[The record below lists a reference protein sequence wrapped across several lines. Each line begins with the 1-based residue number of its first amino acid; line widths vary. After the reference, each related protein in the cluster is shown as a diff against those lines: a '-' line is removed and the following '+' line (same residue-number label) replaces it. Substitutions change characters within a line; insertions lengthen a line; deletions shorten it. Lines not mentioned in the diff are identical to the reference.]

1 VTDSRGEIGV
11 VHWDPGQYR
20 RFAGPRLRPAL
31 DLMDRVAVNAPQRIV
46 DLGCGT
52 GEVTRI
58 LAERWSA
65 AEVTGIDAS
74 PEMLAAARATPGR
87 ILWRRGDAATWSAE
101 TPVDLIYCNA
111 VLHWLPDHHRLL
123 PGLLASLAPEGVLAI
138 QMPLSWN
145 LPSHRLMREVLATG
159 GPDGCPLGSEELRAG
174 LAWPPVARPDEYY
187 SLLAPRSRTVDI
199 WRTEYLQ
206 VLAGED
212 PVLEWV
218 KGAGLRPV
226 LHSLDPESRGDFLA
240 AYRARLAEAYPRRPD
255 GTTLYPFTR
264 LFIVATV

>member
-1 VTDSRGEIGV
+1 MSDSLGEVGV
-11 VHWDPGQYR
+11 AHWDPGQYR
-20 RFAGPRLRPAL
+20 QFAGPRLRPAL
-31 DLMDRVAVNAPQRIV
+31 DLMDRVVVNAPQRIV

-52 GEVTRI
+52 GDVTRI
-58 LAERWSA
+58 LAERWPA

-74 PEMLAAARATPGR
+74 PEMLAEARATPSR
-87 ILWRRGDAATWSAE
+87 ILWRQGDATTWCAE

-111 VLHWLPDHHRLL
+111 VLHWLPEHHRLL
-123 PGLLASLAPEGVLAI
+123 PRLLTSLAPHGGLAI
-138 QMPLSWN
+138 QMPLSWD

-159 GPDGCPLGSEELRAG
+159 GPDGRPLGSAELRAG
-174 LAWPPVARPDEYY
+174 LTRSPVARADEYY

-199 WRTEYLQ
+199 WQTEYLQ

-212 PVLEWV
+212 PVLAWV

-226 LHSLDPESRGDFLA
+226 LHGLDPDSRGDFLA

-255 GTTLYPFTR
+255 GATLYPFTR